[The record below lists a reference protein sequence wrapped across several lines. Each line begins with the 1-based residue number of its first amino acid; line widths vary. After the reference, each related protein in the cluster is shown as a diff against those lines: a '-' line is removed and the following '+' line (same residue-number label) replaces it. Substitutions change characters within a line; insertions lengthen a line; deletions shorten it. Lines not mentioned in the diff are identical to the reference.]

1 MKHLPGDEREMG
13 KPYSPK
19 EVCPGCW
26 QDAKG
31 LSHSPPLPWP
41 PAQVHPPLSPP
52 DYDIDS
58 PPALGAQHFEISI
71 PIWTFAASGLG
82 ASPGSLPLLIPHTSA
97 PLLSKSPVFLL
108 M

>member
-1 MKHLPGDEREMG
+1 MREKWG
-13 KPYSPK
+13 
-19 EVCPGCW
+19 
-26 QDAKG
+26 
-31 LSHSPPLPWP
+31 SHTPLKKSVLAAGRMLKASLTPHP
-41 PAQVHPPLSPP
+41 CLGPQAQVHPPLSPP